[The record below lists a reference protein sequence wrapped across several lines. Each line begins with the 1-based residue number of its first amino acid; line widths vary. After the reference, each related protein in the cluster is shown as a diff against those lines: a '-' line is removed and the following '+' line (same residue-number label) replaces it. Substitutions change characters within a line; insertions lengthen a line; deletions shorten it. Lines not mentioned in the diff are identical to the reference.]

1 MKVKVIT
8 DEPKRVTEWA
18 SKYLENQPSLD
29 STQAFGF
36 ELKGKLIGAVV
47 FTDYSKNDIHVS
59 VVSKNPILWQR
70 RYLKVMYDYVWNQ
83 CGCLRISAMASEVNH
98 KSRKLLE
105 KLGFKEEGR
114 LRNFHGEHDGI
125 VYGQLRSECKWI

>member
-1 MKVKVIT
+1 MEVKVIT

-18 SKYLENQPSLD
+18 SKYLEDQPSLD

-59 VVSKNPILWQR
+59 VVSKNSVWWQR
-70 RYLKVMYDYVWNQ
+70 RFLRVMY
-83 CGCLRISAMASEVNH
+83 CPG
-98 KSRKLLE
+98 
-105 KLGFKEEGR
+105 
-114 LRNFHGEHDGI
+114 
-125 VYGQLRSECKWI
+125 